1 MEGRG
6 VGGERRDGGRLG
18 EPLLPGRVYQ
28 PRAFPRERDAHGLPV
43 EGHGEL
49 LRRGRGRR
57 DQRRRGVVL
66 PGAEG
71 RGQRDRGA
79 RRLLARREGRM
90 SRRLAGESKAGK
102 SGGLTTAALKLFAPS
117 LFALCLAWGASFA
130 QTPTSAPP
138 AQPQS
143 APVAQTQ
150 SAPVARPQE
159 DPARWRA
166 ALEQVSA

>member
-6 VGGERRDGGRLG
+6 AGGERRDVGRRG

-28 PRAFPRERDAHGLPV
+28 PRASPRERDAHGLPL

-90 SRRLAGESKAGK
+90 SRSLGGESKGAKFDGWMK
-102 SGGLTTAALKLFAPS
+102 AAPKWVAPS
-117 LFALCLAWGASFA
+117 LLALCL
-130 QTPTSAPP
+130 
-138 AQPQS
+138 
-143 APVAQTQ
+143 
-150 SAPVARPQE
+150 
-159 DPARWRA
+159 
-166 ALEQVSA
+166 